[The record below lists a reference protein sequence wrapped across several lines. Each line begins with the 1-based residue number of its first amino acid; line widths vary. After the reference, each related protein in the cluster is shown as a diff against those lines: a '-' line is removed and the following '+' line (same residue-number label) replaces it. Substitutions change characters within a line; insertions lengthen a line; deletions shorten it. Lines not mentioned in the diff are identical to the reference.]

1 MTPNDSLIGQMG
13 GELAPDT
20 VDTTVVSVRKQWRR
34 IQELI
39 GRIWSRWMREYLP
52 SIGSR
57 QKWFQRLTNL
67 RVGDLVLVIDP
78 DAPRWDW
85 KLGRIEAVHPG
96 KDGLVPVVDVRTR
109 GVVEQRPIS
118 RISLLESEEY

>member
-1 MTPNDSLIGQMG
+1 MG

-20 VDTTVVSVRKQWRR
+20 VDTTAVSVRKQWRR

-52 SIGSR
+52 CIGSR
-57 QKWFQRLTNL
+57 QKWFQRLKNL
-67 RVGDLVLVIDP
+67 RVGDLVLVIEP
-78 DAPRWDW
+78 DAPRRDW

-109 GVVEQRPIS
+109 GVVKQRPFS